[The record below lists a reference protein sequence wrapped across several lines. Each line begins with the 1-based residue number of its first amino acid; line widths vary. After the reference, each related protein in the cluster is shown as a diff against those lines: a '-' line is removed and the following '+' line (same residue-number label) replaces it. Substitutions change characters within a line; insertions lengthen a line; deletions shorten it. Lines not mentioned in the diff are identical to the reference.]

1 MNLWHTLRAFVS
13 RWQEPVFWLPA
24 AFALLIGAY
33 YLLPQIDPRAG
44 IDGFGGLWAS
54 GITAFNVVLAGFLAW
69 LLRTLYF
76 RELTDADERELL
88 DHGCGI
94 DRSTD
99 GARAGSGP
107 QSWPALAYL
116 IGDRALWLGTFALI
130 FSALQ
135 G

>member
-1 MNLWHTLRAFVS
+1 MLRAFFA
-13 RWQEPVFWLPA
+13 RWQEPVIWLPTL
-24 AFALLIGAY
+24 FAGLIIAY

-54 GITAFNVVLAGFLAW
+54 GITAFNVALAGFLVW
-69 LLRTLYF
+69 LLRTTYF
-76 RELTDADERELL
+76 LELTDADERELI

-94 DRSTD
+94 DRDTA

-116 IGDRALWLGTFALI
+116 LGDRVLWLGTFALI